1 MVEKFAKH
9 ENHYVTNVLYMMF
22 ANRQGRYSMTKQMRR
37 LIETFT
43 KVGVTGPAIVQ
54 EIARFRVLDQIITQ
68 SGEVREWGITPKEL
82 F

>member
-1 MVEKFAKH
+1 
-9 ENHYVTNVLYMMF
+9 MMY
-22 ANRQGRYSMTKQMRR
+22 ANRQGRCSMTEQMRH

-68 SGEVREWGITPKEL
+68 SGEVR
-82 F
+82 

>member
-1 MVEKFAKH
+1 
-9 ENHYVTNVLYMMF
+9 MMY
-22 ANRQGRYSMTKQMRR
+22 ANRQGRYSMTEQMRH

-68 SGEVREWGITPKEL
+68 SGEVREWGDYTERIV
-82 F
+82 